1 MPTLDQASRASV
13 ATVPMHR
20 GALARSTIIS
30 WTLRVATAAALG
42 IDAAIHWQNASAYD
56 AVTATLTQGEPFRIE
71 AVLAVAV
78 GLLVLLWPRRGS
90 WVAAVLVG
98 ASALGAVLLYRYVD
112 VGTLGPLPDMYENTW
127 QVPGRL
133 LSAYAEGAAVVLAGL
148 GLLVHRGVLPSRFRR
163 VDSAPVALGVITVT
177 EPHDW
182 PLEQPAEG
190 TLRPWYFRAT
200 GYLMVL
206 FRDPDEAQ
214 RAQRG
219 LLQRKVP
226 QEELRLYESEEI
238 LRIVARLQEER
249 SIVAKAVAALVA
261 DPSVK
266 ERFLDTART
275 GGAALWLVAPTRD
288 RADHLVGLLADYSY
302 SFLRYYGDDGVADV
316 ERDPS

>member
-1 MPTLDQASRASV
+1 MPTLGQASRPSA
-13 ATVPMHR
+13 AAVPLPR
-20 GALARSTIIS
+20 EAARSRSTITS

-42 IDAAIHWQNASAYD
+42 IDAAVHWQNASAYD
-56 AVTATLTQGEPFRIE
+56 AVTATLSQGELFRAE

-90 WVAAVLVG
+90 WVAALGVG
-98 ASALGAVLLYRYVD
+98 ASALAAVLLYRYVD
-112 VGTLGPLPDMYENTW
+112 LGALGPLPNMYENTW
-127 QVPGRL
+127 QVPGKL
-133 LSAYAEGAAVVLAGL
+133 LSAYAEGAAIVLAGL
-148 GLLVHRGVLPSRFRR
+148 GLVVHRGVLPRGFR
-163 VDSAPVALGVITVT
+163 SHCAGVITVT

-206 FRDPDEAQ
+206 FSDPEEAQ

-219 LLQRKVP
+219 LLEHKVP

-238 LRIVARLQEER
+238 LRIVAQLQEER

-266 ERFLDTART
+266 QRFLATART
-275 GGAALWLVAPTRD
+275 GGATLWLVAPTRD
-288 RADHLVGLLADYSY
+288 HADHLVGLLADYSY

-316 ERDPS
+316 QRDAD

>member
-1 MPTLDQASRASV
+1 
-13 ATVPMHR
+13 VPVYR
-20 GALARSTIIS
+20 GVLARSTIVS
-30 WTLRVATAAALG
+30 WTLRVGTAAALG
-42 IDAAIHWQNASAYD
+42 IDAAVHWQNASAYD
-56 AVTATLTQGEPFRIE
+56 AVTATIGQGELFRAE

-90 WVAAVLVG
+90 WVAALGVG
-98 ASALGAVLLYRYVD
+98 ASALAAVLLYRYVD
-112 VGTLGPLPDMYENTW
+112 LGALGPLPNMYENTW
-127 QVPGRL
+127 QVPGKL
-133 LSAYAEGAAVVLAGL
+133 LSAYAEGAAIVLAGL
-148 GLLVHRGVLPSRFRR
+148 GLVVHRGVLPRGFR
-163 VDSAPVALGVITVT
+163 SHCAGVITVT

-206 FRDPDEAQ
+206 FSDPEEAQ

-219 LLQRKVP
+219 LLEHKVP

-238 LRIVARLQEER
+238 LRIVAQLQEER

-266 ERFLDTART
+266 QRFLATARS
-275 GGAALWLVAPTRD
+275 GGATLWLVAPTRD
-288 RADHLVGLLADYSY
+288 HADYLVGLLADYGY

-316 ERDPS
+316 QRDAD